1 MTIKPYTRSGAQI
14 LFRTDRDAVAWQ
26 AAEGTMDIF
35 DWEDLDF
42 ERFTF
47 DANDGKTIVAPEVPW
62 YLKTLQVSRPLHF
75 GDYGGLPLKIV
86 WALLD
91 VITIII
97 LVSGMYLWVA
107 RRRSSVRRKLLDAGQ
122 TVAAGV

>member
-1 MTIKPYTRSGAQI
+1 MPTAARFGSPQHLVVWTKGA
-14 LFRTDRDAVAWQ
+14 TP
-26 AAEGTMDIF
+26 
-35 DWEDLDF
+35 
-42 ERFTF
+42 FTARMLQPVLV

-91 VITIII
+91 IITIIV
-97 LVSGMYLWVA
+97 LVSGIYLWVA
-107 RRRSSVRRKLLDAGQ
+107 RRRSPARRKPLGAGA
-122 TVAAGV
+122 TATAGA